1 MVMKSIYFPDNDDI
15 VENACKELASVGI
28 AKAEELE
35 KEMLA
40 SMDAKQDELL
50 SVTAEVL

>member
-1 MVMKSIYFPDNDDI
+1 MVMKSVFFPDNDDI
-15 VENACKELASVGI
+15 VENACKKLASVGI
-28 AKAEELE
+28 SKAEDLE
-35 KEMLA
+35 EEMLA